1 MHPEPDDEIP
11 VFESARSDPQATG
24 LDVSAFASLFYR
36 PAGSLIL
43 TEADDLDDILAW
55 REDRTVI
62 RNLTLRYDRMMLLLD
77 PTPFAREL
85 AGKKIEVVNYP
96 DSTAGVLSAGGTD
109 LPPIFR
115 STRRLNLF

>member
-24 LDVSAFASLFYR
+24 LDVSAFPSLFYR

-96 DSTAGVLSAGGTD
+96 DSTAGVLSAGGTT
-109 LPPIFR
+109 IV
-115 STRRLNLF
+115 